1 MAKRVLAM
9 ALCVIMLVSAL
20 VGCAKKDED
29 DKGAYVYMYL
39 TDMVYDLDP
48 AHAYENESSLRIISL
63 IYDNLFVLDENG
75 KVKESLAKNYKITE
89 NEQLG
94 EYKMTIVLRDTCWTD
109 GIAVSANDVVY
120 AWKRVMT
127 VEDSYEAA
135 SLLFDIKNA
144 RAVKEGDA
152 TIDDLGIYALNEK
165 TLEIIFE
172 EKIDYDQFLLN
183 ITSYAL
189 VPLRE
194 EIVTRSYDWA
204 KKGSTMVSSGPF
216 RLRSVSYEE
225 EDAEMVLER
234 NTYYYRDIK
243 KDDIDKSVTPYRII
257 IDYSMT
263 EEEIMAAYNEG
274 KIFYVGDIP
283 LSVRGDYK
291 DVAEITDAL
300 STHTYVLNHDAVIR
314 YYDAEGF
321 KALSSNEILFT
332 TDKGQIAKG
341 MVDGV
346 PLVAGTDGDKI
357 FANTEV
363 RKALSLAIDRDA
375 IAEAVVF
382 AKAATGLV
390 PYGVFDSDSAKKS
403 FREVGGEL
411 IKTSADMAAAKD
423 ALAKS
428 GVDAS
433 KYMFA
438 ISVASYDKVHM
449 MVAEMVQAA
458 WQELGFHV
466 AINAIDVI
474 TNDDILE
481 MIEDVPRDIK
491 DDEFAESFRAGAFE
505 VAAVDYHAYSADA
518 YSALSR
524 LAKAFSGQGMDMTNT
539 DYVLSPHVSGYDSE
553 DYNDKM
559 EEVFEEK
566 NISERATLL
575 HEAEEMIVEDMPIIP
590 IYFNQNAV
598 LVREEL
604 SKVKSTYY
612 CPATFTKA
620 KLKDYELYVPVEE
633 TT

>member
-1 MAKRVLAM
+1 MAKRVLAL
-9 ALCVIMLVSAL
+9 ALCLIMLASAF
-20 VGCAKKDED
+20 VGCAKKDEN
-29 DKGAYVYMYL
+29 DKGAYVNMYL

-48 AHAYENESSLRIISL
+48 AHAYENESALRIISL

-75 KVKESLAKNYKITE
+75 KVKKSLAKGYKVSE
-89 NEQLG
+89 NEQLD
-94 EYKMTIVLRDTCWTD
+94 EYKMTIELKDTSWTD

-120 AWKRVMT
+120 AWKRIMT

-204 KKGSTMVSSGPF
+204 KKGSTMVCSGPF
-216 RLRSVSYEE
+216 RLRRVSYEE
-225 EDAEMVLER
+225 DDAQMILER
-234 NTYYYRDIK
+234 NSYYFRDLK
-243 KDDIDKSVTPYRII
+243 KDAVDKSVTPYRII
-257 IDYSMT
+257 IDYT
-263 EEEIMAAYNEG
+263 KTADEIMAAYEAG
-274 KIFYVGDIP
+274 EIFYVGDIP

-291 DVAEITDAL
+291 DIAEITDAL

-314 YYDAEGF
+314 YYNAEGF
-321 KALSSNEILFT
+321 EALSSNEILFS

-346 PLVAGTDGDKI
+346 PLVEGTDGDKI
-357 FANTEV
+357 FANKDV

-390 PYGVFDSDSAKKS
+390 PYGVFDADSAKKS

-411 IKTSADMAAAKD
+411 IKTSADMAAAKA
-423 ALAKS
+423 ALAES

-438 ISVASYDKVHM
+438 ISVASYDEVHM
-449 MVAEMVQAA
+449 EIAKMVQTA
-458 WQELGFHV
+458 WTELGFHV
-466 AINAIDVI
+466 AINAIDLI

-481 MIEDVPRDIK
+481 MIDDVPRDIK

-539 DYVLSPHVSGYDSE
+539 DYILSPHVSGYDSE
-553 DYNDKM
+553 DYNEKI
-559 EEVFEEK
+559 EEVFAEK
-566 NISERATLL
+566 NIAARATLL

-590 IYFNQNAV
+590 ICFNQNAV

-612 CPATFTKA
+612 CPAIFTKA
-620 KLKDYELYVPVEE
+620 KLKDYELYIPVEE

>member
-9 ALCVIMLVSAL
+9 ALCVLMLASAL
-20 VGCAKKDED
+20 VGCAKKDEE

-63 IYDNLFVLDENG
+63 IYDNLFVLDEKG
-75 KVKESLAKNYKITE
+75 KVKNSLAKSYKISE

-94 EYKMTIVLRDTCWTD
+94 EYKMTIELNDTCWTD

-120 AWKRVMT
+120 AWKRIMT

-135 SLLFDIKNA
+135 SLLYDIKNA

-152 TIDDLGIYALNEK
+152 TIDDLGVYALNEK
-165 TLEIIFE
+165 TVEIIFE
-172 EKIDYDQFLLN
+172 EKIDYDQFRLN
-183 ITSYAL
+183 LTSYAL

-225 EDAEMVLER
+225 ETAQMVLER
-234 NTYYYRDIK
+234 NAYYYRDIK
-243 KDDIDKSVTPYRII
+243 KDEIDKSVTPYRII

-263 EEEIMAAYNEG
+263 AEEIMAAYNEG

-283 LSVRGDYK
+283 MSVRGDYK

-300 STHTYVLNHDAVIR
+300 STHTYMFNHDAVVR

-321 KALSSNEILFT
+321 KALSSNEVLFT
-332 TDKGQIAKG
+332 TDKGEIAKG
-341 MVDGV
+341 LVDGV
-346 PLVAGTDGDKI
+346 ALVEGTDGDKI
-357 FANTEV
+357 FANAKV
-363 RKALSLAIDRDA
+363 RNALSLAIDRDA

-390 PYGVFDSDSAKKS
+390 PYGVFNADSARKS
-403 FREVGGEL
+403 FREVGGAL
-411 IKTSADMAAAKD
+411 IETSADVEAAK
-423 ALAKS
+423 ALLAEA

-438 ISVASYDKVHM
+438 ISVAEYDDVHM
-449 MVAEMVQAA
+449 EVAKLVQKA
-458 WQELGFHV
+458 WEELDFHV
-466 AINAIDVI
+466 AINAVKVV
-474 TNDDILE
+474 TNNDILE
-481 MIEDVPRDIK
+481 MIEDVPKDIK
-491 DDEFAESFRAGAFE
+491 DDEFTESVRAGAFE
-505 VAAVDYHAYSADA
+505 VAAIDYHAYSADA

-524 LAKAFSGQGMDMTNT
+524 FAKAFSGQGMDMTNK
-539 DYVLSPHVSGYDSE
+539 DYVLTPHISGYDST
-553 DYNDKM
+553 DYNEKM
-559 EEVFEEK
+559 EEVFAEK
-566 NISERATLL
+566 NTAARATLL
-575 HEAEEMIVEDMPIIP
+575 HEAEEMLIEDMPVIP
-590 IYFNQNAV
+590 IFFNQNAV
-598 LVREEL
+598 IVSDQL

-612 CPATFTKA
+612 CPAIFTKA
-620 KLKDYELYVPVEE
+620 KLKDYELYIPVEE
-633 TT
+633 